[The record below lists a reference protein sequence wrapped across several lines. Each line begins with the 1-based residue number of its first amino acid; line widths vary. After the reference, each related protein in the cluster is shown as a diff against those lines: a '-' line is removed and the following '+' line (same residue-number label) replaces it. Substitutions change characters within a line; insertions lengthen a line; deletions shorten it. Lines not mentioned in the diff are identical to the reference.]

1 MSVTSGNIK
10 DIIEILGNLQ
20 PFLRKPIIKNK
31 LIDFFKSESEFQL
44 ETIELILNSL
54 ENIDIQ
60 KYQDLISSWLQVLV
74 YFENTKINQIIKL
87 FLDGLLKRKE
97 LINPLQPVLFYCINR
112 MSTDQK
118 DKLRYCFLET
128 LFMIPNYKNIIPSNL
143 SEETLKFLFK
153 Y

>member
-1 MSVTSGNIK
+1 VSVTTGNIE

-54 ENIDIQ
+54 EKINIQ
-60 KYQDLISSWLQVLV
+60 KYQDLIYSWLQVLV
-74 YFENTKINQIIKL
+74 YFENTKINQIIKH
-87 FLDGLLKRKE
+87 FLSGLLKRKE
-97 LINPLQPVLFYCINR
+97 LINPLQPVLLYCINK

-143 SEETLKFLFK
+143 SEETLKFLIK
-153 Y
+153 L

>member
-1 MSVTSGNIK
+1 MSVTSGNIE

-20 PFLRKPIIKNK
+20 PFLREPIIKNK
-31 LIDFFKSESEFQL
+31 LIDFFNSESGFQL

-74 YFENTKINQIIKL
+74 FFENTKINQITKL
-87 FLDGLLKRKE
+87 FLDGLLKRQE
-97 LINPLQPVLFYCINR
+97 LINPLQPVLFYCINK
-112 MSTDQK
+112 MSNDQK
-118 DKLRYCFLET
+118 DRLRYCFLET

-153 Y
+153 C

>member
-1 MSVTSGNIK
+1 MSVTSGNIE

-20 PFLRKPIIKNK
+20 TFLREPIIKNK
-31 LIDFFKSESEFQL
+31 LIDFFNSESGFQL

-74 YFENTKINQIIKL
+74 FFENTKINQITKL
-87 FLDGLLKRKE
+87 FLDGLLKRQE
-97 LINPLQPVLFYCINR
+97 LINPLQVVLLYCINK
-112 MSTDQK
+112 MSNDQK
-118 DKLRYCFLET
+118 DRLRYCFLET
-128 LFMIPNYKNIIPSNL
+128 LFMMPNYKNIIFSSL
-143 SEETLKFLFK
+143 SEEVQKFLFK

>member
-1 MSVTSGNIK
+1 VSVTSGNIE
-10 DIIEILGNLQ
+10 DIIKILGNLQ
-20 PFLRKPIIKNK
+20 PFLSKPIIKNK

-74 YFENTKINQIIKL
+74 YFENTKINQLIKL
-87 FLDGLLKRKE
+87 FLVGLIKRKD
-97 LINPLQPVLFYCINR
+97 LINPLQLVLFNCINK
-112 MSTDQK
+112 MSIDQK
-118 DKLRYCFLET
+118 DKMRYCFLET
-128 LFMIPNYKNIIPSNL
+128 LFMIPNYQNIIPSNL

>member
-1 MSVTSGNIK
+1 VSVTTGNIE

-74 YFENTKINQIIKL
+74 YFENTKINQITKL

-97 LINPLQPVLFYCINR
+97 LINPLQPVLLYCINK

-143 SEETLKFLFK
+143 SEEILKFLFK